1 MNDFFD
7 KYLFLL
13 LPDFKEKFTLPI
25 GNVSML
31 SSTVCNVEDIHFL
44 EFESD
49 KSSQT
54 STISLKVA
62 TQTVPKF
69 RYII

>member
-1 MNDFFD
+1 MINSWFYFQSDFT
-7 KYLFLL
+7 
-13 LPDFKEKFTLPI
+13 EKFTLPI
-25 GNVSML
+25 GKVSML
-31 SSTVCNVEDIHFL
+31 SSTVYNVEDIHFL

-49 KSSQT
+49 KASQT

-69 RYII
+69 RYIV